1 MSAEWLLLAL
11 LGCGRTPGDTP
22 PAPVAAK
29 THVMVVVI
37 DTLRADAVAR
47 AHTPHLDALAASGDA
62 VERAWAPG
70 TWTIPSVISLFSGMP
85 VRQHGWNGSPGLAQN
100 FPKIGRMPLLAEV
113 LSAHGFHATGLYAN
127 AFIAGDIGFSRGFDE
142 YKPIS
147 DATAVREVR
156 RRIAQWSDAERQ
168 FLYVHLLG
176 PHSPLNPSPE
186 SRAKY
191 NLEDRWFEAPH
202 GFLIG
207 AAKRN
212 REEGVRA
219 AYEAAYLAVV
229 EDTDARVGELM
240 ALLGDHR
247 DDTLVIVTS
256 DHGELIDDHGFC
268 GHGHWVWEELTHVP
282 FIADGA
288 GPLPSTWTTAALP
301 DLVTSTVG
309 ISHTW
314 PVSRQDSLPLVSE
327 REGKV
332 AVSHDG
338 RFKGIYDG
346 DLRVYDLVDDVREAT
361 PLSGH
366 DTAIQH
372 AYQAWQDRFPPGT
385 LGDDAVTLHPET
397 LEALRS
403 LGYLDDE
410 AAP

>member
-1 MSAEWLLLAL
+1 MWTEWLLLGL
-11 LGCGRTPGDTP
+11 LGCGRAPSETS
-22 PAPVAAK
+22 PAPVAPK
-29 THVMVVVI
+29 THVLIVVV
-37 DTLRADAVAR
+37 DTLRADALSR
-47 AHTPHLDALAASGDA
+47 ADTPNLDALATAGDA

-70 TWTIPSVISLFSGMP
+70 TWTVPSVISLFSGMP
-85 VRQHGWNGSPGLAQN
+85 VRQHGWNGSPGLAKD

-113 LSAHGFHATGLYAN
+113 LTAHGFHATGLYAN
-127 AFIAGDIGFSRGFDE
+127 AFIDGDIGFSRGFDE

-147 DATAVREVR
+147 DATAVSEVR
-156 RRIAQWSDAERQ
+156 KRIVQWTDADRQ

-176 PHSPLNPSPE
+176 PHSPLNPSAE
-186 SRAKY
+186 ARAKH

-212 REEGVRA
+212 REAGIRA

-229 EDTDARVGELM
+229 EDTDARVGALI

-282 FIADGA
+282 FIVDGA
-288 GPLPSTWTTAALP
+288 GPLPSTLSTAALP

-309 ISHTW
+309 ITHTW
-314 PVSRQDSLPLVSE
+314 PVTRNDTLPLVSE

-338 RFKGIYDG
+338 RFKGIYDDG
-346 DLRVYDLVDDVREAT
+346 LQVYDLAEDAEEAS
-361 PLSGH
+361 PLTGR
-366 DTAIQH
+366 DAGIQN
-372 AYQAWQDRFPPGT
+372 AYKAWRDRYPPGT
-385 LGDDAVTLHPET
+385 MGDNAVTLHPET

-403 LGYLDDE
+403 LGYLDAE
-410 AAP
+410 ATP